1 MSVILLV
8 DAKKMFHLLC
18 LLCLDNLQFKKVT
31 KFHLNVFAIFLER
44 TTVEKEER
52 DYAKQ
57 GNNRLP

>member
-1 MSVILLV
+1 MSLILLV

-18 LLCLDNLQFKKVT
+18 LDNLQFKKVA
-31 KFHLNVFAIFLER
+31 KFRLNVFAIFLQR

-57 GNNRLP
+57 RNDILP

>member
-1 MSVILLV
+1 MKLI
-8 DAKKMFHLLC
+8 
-18 LLCLDNLQFKKVT
+18 KKVT

-57 GNNRLP
+57 GNNRLPCITTILIQ